1 MMMVTRSL
9 FRRLLPD
16 STCTQVVAIVVA
28 SLVLAHLLIIGT
40 FMYLNNPN
48 GTPAERVAAHEIG
61 LITRVYLAVPPSE
74 RARVVAAASL
84 PAIRVQEQTG
94 TQPAF
99 AAVPPGS
106 DATLR
111 AVEVAIRQPGHRVA
125 AGFTPSTAAAAQAN
139 LRRITVEVGERTWL
153 VFDITMPQ
161 WARPTAI
168 PVRVLLSMMI
178 LIGVPLVLLTGW
190 ATLKVT
196 NPLRRLALFTERF
209 GDLGSHRPLPTAG
222 TREIRKLANAFNT
235 ILERLHRM
243 VADRTNMLAAISHD
257 LRTPLTRL
265 RLRTEAL
272 EDGVL
277 RGKMLRDIQA
287 MDFMVASTLG
297 YIEQQHSREAPEAL
311 DLAALMQTLCDD
323 FADGGYDVTYEGP
336 LHCAASCRP
345 IAMERA
351 LNNLIDNAVKFGG
364 HVQLSLHPTGDS
376 LVVEV
381 RDDGPGIAADEREKV
396 LKPFYRTDTARGSD
410 TGGVGLGLAIVN
422 TIVEA
427 DGGSLQLLDAEPRGL
442 CVRLRLPR

>member
-1 MMMVTRSL
+1 L
-9 FRRLLPD
+9 RRLLPD
-16 STCTQVVAIVVA
+16 STCTQVVAIVVG
-28 SLVLAHLLIIGT
+28 SLVLAHLLIIGS
-40 FMYLNNPN
+40 FMYFNAGG
-48 GTPAERVAAHEIG
+48 GTVAERVAGHEIG
-61 LITRVYLAVPPSE
+61 LITRIYLALPPSE
-74 RARVVAAASL
+74 RATAVAAASL
-84 PAIRVQEQTG
+84 PVIRVHEQSGEPPT
-94 TQPAF
+94 F
-99 AAVPPGS
+99 AAAPPGS
-106 DATLR
+106 ESALSAFE
-111 AVEVAIRQPGHRVA
+111 AVINTPGHAVT
-125 AGFTPSTAAAAQAN
+125 AGFNPSPDGTQTN
-139 LRRITVEVGERTWL
+139 LRRVAIQVGERTWL
-153 VFDITMPQ
+153 VFDVRMPQ
-161 WARPTAI
+161 WVRPGII
-168 PVRVLLSMMI
+168 PERLLLSMVI
-178 LIGVPLVLLTGW
+178 LNGVPLVLLTAW

-196 NPLRRLALFTERF
+196 NPLRRLAVFTERF
-209 GDLGSHRPLPTAG
+209 GDLGSHPPLPTDG
-222 TREIRKLANAFNT
+222 TREIRKLATAFNA

-265 RLRTEAL
+265 RLRVEALQHGAL
-272 EDGVL
+272 EDGAL

-381 RDDGPGIAADEREKV
+381 RDDGPGIAAEEREKV

-427 DGGSLQLLDAEPRGL
+427 DGGTLQLLDAVPQGL

>member
-1 MMMVTRSL
+1 MRRSIL
-9 FRRLLPD
+9 RHLLPD
-16 STCTQVVAIVVA
+16 STCTQVVAIVVG
-28 SLVLAHLLIIGT
+28 SLVLAHLLIIGS
-40 FMYLNNPN
+40 FMYLNGGG
-48 GTPAERVAAHEIG
+48 GTLAERVAAHEIG
-61 LITRVYLAVPPSE
+61 LITRIYLALPPSE
-74 RARVVAAASL
+74 RASAAAAASL
-84 PAIRVQEQTG
+84 PAIRVHEQIG
-94 TQPAF
+94 EPPSI
-99 AAVPPGS
+99 AAPPPGAES
-106 DATLR
+106 ALK
-111 AVEVAIRQPGHRVA
+111 AFESVINQPGHTVT
-125 AGFTPSTAAAAQAN
+125 AGFTPSPEGAQAN
-139 LRRITVEVGERTWL
+139 VRRIAIDVGEQTWL
-153 VFDITMPQ
+153 VFDVRMPQ
-161 WARPTAI
+161 WVRPGVI
-168 PVRVLLSMMI
+168 PERLLLSMVI
-178 LIGVPLVLLTGW
+178 LTGVPLVLLTVW

-196 NPLRRLALFTERF
+196 NPLRRLAVFTERF
-209 GDLGSHRPLPTAG
+209 GDLGSHKPLPTDG
-222 TREIRKLANAFNT
+222 TREIRKLATAFNA

-272 EDGVL
+272 EDGAL

-427 DGGSLQLLDAEPRGL
+427 DGGTLQLLDAEPRGL